1 MNLENLTQFEKTG
14 KIEKIEFTFEEITKR
29 YNIASSRFKNAK
41 RFLMNNDGD
50 ESVYISAYA
59 ELYNS
64 FRILCEVMLALCGYR
79 TSGTTKGHHE
89 AAINTIWLTL
99 DDESMF
105 KVYTS
110 LKKIG
115 KKRTGME
122 YGGIFYISPPEI
134 KTMMDNVELVL
145 KRVGEKIEEAKPGQK
160 LNLY

>member
-14 KIEKIEFTFEEITKR
+14 KIEKIKFTAEDIIKR

-41 RFLMNNDGD
+41 KLLMNNAGD
-50 ESVYISAYA
+50 ESVFISAYA

-79 TSGTTKGHHE
+79 TSGNTKGHHE

-99 DDESMF
+99 DDETMF
-105 KVYTS
+105 KVYTR
-110 LKKIG
+110 LKRIG

-122 YGGIFYISPPEI
+122 YGGTFDISSPEI
-134 KTMMDNVELVL
+134 ETMVEDVGSVL
-145 KRVGEKIEEAKPGQK
+145 KRVGEEVEKSQPGQK
-160 LNLY
+160 LNL

>member
-64 FRILCEVMLALCGYR
+64 FRILCEVMLSSGGYR
-79 TSGTTKGHHE
+79 TSGTAKGHHE

-105 KVYTS
+105 KVYS
-110 LKKIG
+110 RLKKIG

-122 YGGIFYISPPEI
+122 YGGTFDISSPEI
-134 KTMMDNVELVL
+134 ETMVNDVESVL
-145 KRVGEKIEEAKPGQK
+145 KMVGEEVEKAKPGQK
-160 LNLY
+160 LNLH

>member
-14 KIEKIEFTFEEITKR
+14 KIEKNEFTAEDIIRR
-29 YNIASSRFKNAK
+29 YNIALSRFKNAK

-50 ESVYISAYA
+50 ESVFISAYA

-64 FRILCEVMLALCGYR
+64 FRILCEVMLALCGYK

-105 KVYTS
+105 KIYTR
-110 LKKIG
+110 LKRIG
-115 KKRTGME
+115 KKRTGLE
-122 YGGIFYISPPEI
+122 YGGTFDILSSEI
-134 KTMMDNVELVL
+134 KTMVDDVELVL

-160 LNLY
+160 LNL

>member
-14 KIEKIEFTFEEITKR
+14 KIEKTNFTVEGIVRR
-29 YNIASSRFKNAK
+29 YNIASSRIKNVK
-41 RFLMNNDGD
+41 KYLMSNDDD

-64 FRILCEVMLALCGYR
+64 FRILCEVMLALGGYR

-89 AAINTIWLTL
+89 AAINTIWLTM
-99 DDESMF
+99 DDEKMF
-105 KVYTS
+105 KIYTR

-122 YGGIFYISPPEI
+122 YGGTFDISPPEI
-134 KTMMDNVELVL
+134 KTMIEDVELVL
-145 KRVGEKIEEAKPGQK
+145 KKVGQKLEEAKPGQK
-160 LNLY
+160 LNL